1 MALQEELAG
10 EGHAGIY
17 YQTMLIMA
25 VSDRGPLK
33 SIFMFLMYFLY
44 LMFLALCLL
53 AS

>member
-1 MALQEELAG
+1 MTALV
-10 EGHAGIY
+10 
-17 YQTMLIMA
+17 LITA